1 MFHCGSKWF
10 RVEYATSIYINNSI
24 NINSDQMKIRKI
36 INQIKEKLFMR
47 NNYLNLTNNNKISS
61 GENKIA
67 NKINTNINNKDR
79 NKYGFPTIQN

>member
-1 MFHCGSKWF
+1 
-10 RVEYATSIYINNSI
+10 
-24 NINSDQMKIRKI
+24 MKITKI
-36 INQIKEKLFMR
+36 LNQIKEKLFVR
-47 NNYLNLTNNNKISS
+47 NTYLNLTNNNKINS